1 MAVSDQLHDAIQ
13 KLTRK
18 GRGKPGIT
26 RYRIAQDSG
35 VNHTV
40 LSRFLSG
47 ERSIKLETVDLLAD
61 YLGLELRPK
70 TKRRK

>member
-1 MAVSDQLHDAIQ
+1 MAVSDQLLDAIQ
-13 KLTRK
+13 KAMKK
-18 GRGKPGIT
+18 GRGKPGVT

-47 ERSIKLETVDLLAD
+47 ERSINLQTVDLLCD
-61 YLGLELRPK
+61 HLGLELRPK